1 MTSLERGKANV
12 DREELFVWAAWKVLA
27 RKDPVTEKNRALEFL
42 ATPVGVF
49 THPGTCGRE
58 AVWA

>member
-1 MTSLERGKANV
+1 M